1 MTGGRVQS
9 PKSKVQSG
17 AYMTSGNDDSQS
29 RSGRTLRRVIGLALL
44 IGAIGACIY
53 FLSSEAAFGGGRLVR
68 YMLRAGL
75 VVLALVAWF
84 WSQALIGSRS
94 LKDGAIGDGIH
105 DLTAP
110 LTRYLLNHPRAA
122 NATLIISSLFI
133 DVFGIF
139 LIGAGIFGPTL
150 RPFVALLILFAF
162 RQTCQALCAL
172 PAPKDLIWRYP
183 GFPSL
188 LVTYGVGNDFFISG
202 HTAVAVLGTI
212 EIAKIGPLWLGIAAG
227 VVAFLEA
234 SAVLVLRAH
243 YTMDVLAAACAAGC
257 AAVAAGWLCTF
268 F

>member
-1 MTGGRVQS
+1 MTANYRDSNRRFGRKL
-9 PKSKVQSG
+9 P
-17 AYMTSGNDDSQS
+17 
-29 RSGRTLRRVIGLALL
+29 RLIGLVLL
-44 IGAIGACIY
+44 AGAIGGCV
-53 FLSSEAAFGGGRLVR
+53 FLLSREAALGGGRLLH
-68 YMLRAGL
+68 YGLRAGL
-75 VVLALVAWF
+75 VAFALTAWF

-105 DLTAP
+105 ELTAP
-110 LTRYLLNHPRAA
+110 LTRYLLNHPRAG

-133 DVFGIF
+133 DAFGIF

-162 RQTCQALCAL
+162 RQVCQALCAL
-172 PAPKDLIWRYP
+172 PEPKDMIWRYP

-188 LVTYGVGNDFFISG
+188 LVTYGTGNDFFISG
-202 HTAVAVLGTI
+202 HTAVAVLGAI
-212 EIAKIGPLWLGIAAG
+212 EIAKIGPWWLAVAAG

-234 SAVLVLRAH
+234 TTVIVLRAH

-257 AAVAAGWLCTF
+257 AAIAAGWLCAF

>member
-1 MTGGRVQS
+1 MTNR
-9 PKSKVQSG
+9 SKTDNG
-17 AYMTSGNDDSQS
+17 
-29 RSGRTLRRVIGLALL
+29 RSGRTLRRVIGLVLL
-44 IGAIGACIY
+44 AGAIGACVY
-53 FLSSEAAFGGGRLVR
+53 LLARGEALGGGRFLR
-68 YMLRAGL
+68 YGLRAGV

-110 LTRYLLNHPRAA
+110 LTRYLLDHPRAA

-133 DVFGIF
+133 DAFGIF

-162 RQTCQALCAL
+162 RQVCQALCAL
-172 PAPKDLIWRYP
+172 PEPKDMIWRYP

-188 LVTYGVGNDFFISG
+188 LVTYGTGNDFFISG
-202 HTAVAVLGTI
+202 HTAVAVLGAI
-212 EIAKIGPLWLGIAAG
+212 ELAKIGPWWLGIAAG
-227 VVAFLEA
+227 VAAFLEA
-234 SAVLVLRAH
+234 STVIVLRAH

-257 AAVAAGWLCTF
+257 AAIAAGWLCTF